1 MKNKKIKNII
11 KIFIMII
18 IGIFI
23 FFKINEPYAYL
34 GIFVEQINEKED
46 SLELKMS
53 FGSSI
58 GYFQS
63 YKLKETDDGIY
74 ELKIKVTPF
83 EFRGKIWPQTIVINE
98 KPESIKAIELTD
110 GNRSSIIYPDYL
122 D

>member
-1 MKNKKIKNII
+1 
-11 KIFIMII
+11 II

-23 FFKINEPYAYL
+23 FFKINEPYAYH
-34 GIFVEQINEKED
+34 GIFVQQINEKED
-46 SLELKMS
+46 SLELKMD
-53 FGSSI
+53 FASSI
-58 GYFQS
+58 GCFHS

-83 EFRGKIWPQTIVINE
+83 DFRGKIWPQTIVINE

-110 GNRSSIIYPDYL
+110 GNHSRIIYPDYL